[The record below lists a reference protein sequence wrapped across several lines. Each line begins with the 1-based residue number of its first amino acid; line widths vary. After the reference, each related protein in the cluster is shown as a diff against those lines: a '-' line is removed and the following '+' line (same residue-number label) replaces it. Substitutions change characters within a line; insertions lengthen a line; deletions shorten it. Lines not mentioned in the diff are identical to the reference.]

1 VIIYRKVEF
10 KIHTTHGVLLK
21 SHFITGLQNS
31 LAFINDSFVV
41 ATCKK
46 INSISYYLIQRIKDS
61 RYAEE
66 KDFLIGPLS
75 EKEYNEEYIKR
86 LKINLT
92 KVQ

>member
-1 VIIYRKVEF
+1 M
-10 KIHTTHGVLLK
+10 
-21 SHFITGLQNS
+21 
-31 LAFINDSFVV
+31 
-41 ATCKK
+41 
-46 INSISYYLIQRIKDS
+46 SYYLIQRIKDS

-75 EKEYNEEYIKR
+75 EKEYNEEYVKR